1 MTNTKLQCTWRDGC
15 NQLEACQAAECC
27 QAVRSNRE
35 KAEQAPSNEKVPHGE
50 IVYLPKI
57 TAEMVIDWNHPVE
70 LMKYEGGIQWT
81 QDAVDFACLVAQH
94 AYVEIGRLQTALQ
107 SSRDETAR
115 ACQDYRE
122 ALAENT
128 KLKRAVSEPPAELR
142 GNDLYQ
148 KKINEC
154 QAIWRTNMTLVCTL
168 PKGHDGDHRAD
179 CGYTFNGEVDVRAAQ
194 PPAHVHTTG
203 DTCDRLARLGCDV
216 LRIHGVD
223 ISDQVE
229 DLIQFYRDGGDAAQP
244 PASAPMAPI
253 AAIRVGEDDTCK
265 VLRLYAPGLPPGEHD
280 LYPAAPADC
289 AGCEE
294 FVRMQHD
301 IASILGVDEDTDSIS
316 LHGRIYVALSARP
329 SQPPAPEH
337 QPIPATEIVA
347 ALERESANT
356 DTDPRWMAA
365 QCLRHIAGWESRTFM
380 CRIDTRPSAY
390 SSATKEA
397 KPHVTE
403 RVAGCGCAGCALI

>member
-128 KLKRAVSEPPAELR
+128 KLKRAVSEPPA
-142 GNDLYQ
+142 D
-148 KKINEC
+148 C
-154 QAIWRTNMTLVCTL
+154 Q
-168 PKGHDGDHRAD
+168 H
-179 CGYTFNGEVDVRAAQ
+179 E
-194 PPAHVHTTG
+194 
-203 DTCDRLARLGCDV
+203 
-216 LRIHGVD
+216 
-223 ISDQVE
+223 E
-229 DLIQFYRDGGDAAQP
+229 
-244 PASAPMAPI
+244 
-253 AAIRVGEDDTCK
+253 AAIVCAKCGIVMCEPRNTPPPLP
-265 VLRLYAPGLPPGEHD
+265 VLG
-280 LYPAAPADC
+280 
-289 AGCEE
+289 
-294 FVRMQHD
+294 QW
-301 IASILGVDEDTDSIS
+301 ASW
-316 LHGRIYVALSARP
+316 
-329 SQPPAPEH
+329 
-337 QPIPATEIVA
+337 
-347 ALERESANT
+347 LERELGFQVGLEVIRIRKEHVRNLIAT
-356 DTDPRWMAA
+356 
-365 QCLRHIAGWESRTFM
+365 LRTALT
-380 CRIDTRPSAY
+380 PPPQ
-390 SSATKEA
+390 TKE
-397 KPHVTE
+397 V
-403 RVAGCGCAGCALI
+403 R